1 MSAPRFYH
9 ASPRRAA
16 ANAAYTVLAAAELS
30 VQSVSVLCGGEKHSL
45 FPVEEYGEFRLWQ
58 GSLTPAANADTVTYT
73 LYAKYYRK
81 QN

>member
-45 FPVEEYGEFRLWQ
+45 FPVEEYGEFRL
-58 GSLTPAANADTVTYT
+58 
-73 LYAKYYRK
+73 
-81 QN
+81 